1 MVSVM
6 RQGLSQMLGG
16 DGEQAEVI
24 LAFVEPQSWR
34 GEDRGKW
41 VVGWKKSPVRDMQ
54 RPYGRS

>member
-6 RQGLSQMLGG
+6 RQGLSQMLRG

-24 LAFVEPQSWR
+24 LVFVEPQSWR

-41 VVGWKKSPVRDMQ
+41 VGWKKSPVRDMQ

>member
-6 RQGLSQMLGG
+6 RQGLSQMLRG

-24 LAFVEPQSWR
+24 LVFVEPQSWR
-34 GEDRGKW
+34 GEDREKW
-41 VVGWKKSPVRDMQ
+41 VGWKKSPVRDMQ

>member
-1 MVSVM
+1 
-6 RQGLSQMLGG
+6 MLRG

-24 LAFVEPQSWR
+24 LVFVEPQSWR

-41 VVGWKKSPVRDMQ
+41 VGWKKSPVRDMQ

>member
-1 MVSVM
+1 M